1 MKIYKIGQ
9 SVKDRDLVAVEMWA
23 DDEMSDMG
31 SKLYEFKQNFNV
43 LKTDPSLR
51 LRRLQSPSRKS
62 PYG

>member
-31 SKLYEFKQNFNV
+31 SELYEKITF
-43 LKTDPSLR
+43 L
-51 LRRLQSPSRKS
+51 
-62 PYG
+62 GII